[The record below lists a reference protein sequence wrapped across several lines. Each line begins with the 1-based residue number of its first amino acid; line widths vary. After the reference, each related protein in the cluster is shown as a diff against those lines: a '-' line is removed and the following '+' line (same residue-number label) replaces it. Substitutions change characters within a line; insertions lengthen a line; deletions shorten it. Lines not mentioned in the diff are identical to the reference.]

1 MLRELNPLETD
12 GRMGFHEPSHTYD
25 LDGKQVPISVTTF
38 LKAVMVKD
46 DDEFDA
52 DDIISRNLTKWRSNA
67 SSKYY
72 SVVLDKTDEQ
82 AAASI
87 KRMWQQTAQ
96 MGTKL
101 HALLEDTCNGIAVS
115 TADRIE
121 YATELDQYEHF
132 RHDFDWTPYRT
143 ELCVA
148 ATSTADG
155 LPALAGSID
164 ALYMAHEETT
174 KTYIVDYKRT
184 PKDLDATAAAFGKY
198 AAHPVFKHRPL
209 NDNLKYACQLATYR
223 ILLKTFSGVETHGAF
238 LLQLHKDLPRYQL
251 IPVIDLRSE
260 MYVILQE
267 AGVNVV

>member
-1 MLRELNPLETD
+1 
-12 GRMGFHEPSHTYD
+12 MGFHEPSHTYD

-38 LKAVMVKD
+38 LKSVMVKD

-101 HALLEDTCNGIAVS
+101 HALLEDTCNGMAVS

-148 ATSTADG
+148 ATRRRRREVGAWRSSNARRPRRCM
-155 LPALAGSID
+155 PASRAI
-164 ALYMAHEETT
+164 T
-174 KTYIVDYKRT
+174 
-184 PKDLDATAAAFGKY
+184 
-198 AAHPVFKHRPL
+198 
-209 NDNLKYACQLATYR
+209 R
-223 ILLKTFSGVETHGAF
+223 IWMGEG
-238 LLQLHKDLPRYQL
+238 
-251 IPVIDLRSE
+251 
-260 MYVILQE
+260 
-267 AGVNVV
+267 